1 MHIDE
6 FLRTAVGKRAS
17 DIHIKVGCPPMLRID
32 GRIVPTEMRPMTPAD
47 TKQSLYSIL
56 SNSQREQFE
65 AAHELD
71 LSFMVSG
78 LARFRVNIYQEQ
90 GHVGAVFRVIPLKIK
105 TLDEL
110 ALPDVIKKICHKSQ
124 GLILVTGITGSG
136 KTTTLAGMIDYIN
149 TTMDVH
155 IITIEDPIEFVYKNK
170 KSIITQ
176 RELVND
182 TSSFPNALKY
192 ALRQDPDVIL
202 IGEMRD
208 QETITSAL
216 KAAETGHLVMSTLHT
231 SDAVQTINRIINAFP
246 PHEQEPIRKQ
256 LAPVIT
262 ATIAQRLVPKATGAG
277 RVAAIEVLVGTPTVK
292 DFIFKNE
299 IDALYEV
306 IQGGAYDGMQTMN
319 MALFKYYQ
327 DGIITAEDALE
338 NSYNDNELQQMMR
351 GAFHGSQGNK

>member
-65 AAHELD
+65 LQHELD
-71 LSFMVSG
+71 LSFMISG
-78 LARFRVNIYQEQ
+78 LARFRVNVYQEQ
-90 GHVGAVFRVIPLKIK
+90 GHVGAVFRVIPLKIRS
-105 TLDEL
+105 LDDL
-110 ALPDVIKKICHKSQ
+110 GLPEVVKKMCHESQ
-124 GLILVTGITGSG
+124 GLILLTGITGSG
-136 KTTTLAGMIDYIN
+136 KSTTLAGMIDYIN
-149 TTMDVH
+149 STMDVH
-155 IITIEDPIEFVYKNK
+155 VITIEDPIEFVYKNK

-182 TSSFPNALKY
+182 TASFPNALKY

-208 QETITSAL
+208 QETIISAL

-231 SDAVQTINRIINAFP
+231 MDAVQTVNRIINAFP
-246 PHEQEPIRKQ
+246 PHEQEQIRKQ
-256 LAPVIT
+256 LSPVLT
-262 ATIAQRLVPKATGAG
+262 GTIAQRLVPKATGVG
-277 RVAAIEVLVGTPTVK
+277 RIAAVEVLVGTGTAK
-292 DFIFKNE
+292 DLIFKNE

-306 IQGGAYDGMQTMN
+306 IQGGSYDGMQTMN
-319 MALFKYYQ
+319 MSLFKNYQ
-327 DGIITAEDALE
+327 ENVITVEDALE
-338 NSYNDNELQQMMR
+338 ASYNKTELQQMMR
-351 GAFHGSQGNK
+351 GAFHGTAR